1 MNFFKKNFIQSD
13 AHRKEIKKFKKKI
26 IFKKKKLSNKKKWRP
41 RRRRRCGRRRHGAI
55 DVTHHNRSMASTFF
69 LLAQAHP
76 VAAPAPSP
84 RIPLL
89 LFIICSSLA
98 SRVHLIE
105 SSGHAHRRPLDVPIR
120 QQFFLQTT
128 LFHSKRRRSI
138 SFLVFIFKKIIATSS
153 PTGGTW
159 LCNKNFPPFRGKCPY
174 RRRCQLG
181 RRRRQS
187 HVVKTRKIDKHL
199 ATLPP
204 AGVLVDTDAAAD
216 KPPTNKIR
224 IIDAFNM
231 QISNPKITKKHETI
245 NASLSRPVTQ
255 NGRLHIQISRPLFI
269 TSLIIHGR

>member
-1 MNFFKKNFIQSD
+1 MAAKTSAPMWTPALRRNRRHPSQQINGVDVFLAGTGPPRGGACSFPSDPPPPFHHLLFAGVPRSLDWIIRPRPPPPTRRPNPPTIFPSNNFIS
-13 AHRKEIKKFKKKI
+13 FKTAPI
-26 IFKKKKLSNKKKWRP
+26 
-41 RRRRRCGRRRHGAI
+41 H
-55 DVTHHNRSMASTFF
+55 FF
-69 LLAQAHP
+69 F
-76 VAAPAPSP
+76 S
-84 RIPLL
+84 
-89 LFIICSSLA
+89 FY
-98 SRVHLIE
+98 
-105 SSGHAHRRPLDVPIR
+105 
-120 QQFFLQTT
+120 FFT
-128 LFHSKRRRSI
+128 
-138 SFLVFIFKKIIATSS
+138 KIIATSS

-159 LCNKNFPPFRGKCPY
+159 LCNKNFPPFQGKCPY

-187 HVVKTRKIDKHL
+187 HVVKTGKIDKHL